1 MSVASS
7 NQNLRDVDERVIRA
21 VDKLSRQDRLTV
33 ADVAATAGVDLSV
46 ANDELVSLA
55 NLTGAAID
63 VTDTGSL
70 AYRFPR
76 DVRGELRRSSLRASI
91 RMTWERAFPT
101 IFTAVRIGFG
111 ALLIISIVVTFVAI
125 AALSSASRS
134 DDDRRGSRPSS
145 SFMPV
150 RLFAPDIFDIMFY
163 TRQRRYYS
171 RNIEPSSRNDMSFLE
186 AVYSFVF
193 GDGDPNEGL
202 EDSRWRRVAAVIR
215 ANRGAVTA
223 EQLAPF
229 LDTEVTQTSSS
240 PTAVVDESFVLPAL
254 QRFQGHP
261 EVTNNGDII
270 YVFPS
275 FSTTG
280 SRMPNIEFA
289 GRGSAALDGTG
300 GPSLVEKELTL
311 TRAPPGQRAMVVAL
325 GLVNVLGVLT
335 LGAKLAT
342 VTPLTADAAA
352 LVGLIRS
359 IYPALAAYAASF
371 IFIPLARFFRQRKV
385 NSEIKRRNKARATAS
400 VLASRPDATLRA
412 KMAAAE
418 AYAQSMTVVKSSDVI
433 YSSDKDVLDQK
444 AVQENFIDDFD
455 RRLNS

>member
-1 MSVASS
+1 MVFES
-7 NQNLRDVDERVIRA
+7 QNTRDVDDRVLRA
-21 VDKLSRQDRLTV
+21 VTSLSRQDRLTV
-33 ADVAATAGVDLSV
+33 SDVAAAAGLDLSL

-63 VTDTGSL
+63 VTDAGAI

-76 DVRGELRRSSLRASI
+76 DVRAALRAASLRASI
-91 RMTWERAFPT
+91 RMTWDRAFPT
-101 IFTAVRIGFG
+101 IFTAVRLGFG
-111 ALLIISIVVTFVAI
+111 ALLILSIVVTFVAI

-134 DDDRRGSRPSS
+134 DDDRRSSRS

-150 RLFAPDIFDIMFY
+150 RLFAPDIFDVMFY
-163 TRQRRYYS
+163 TRQRRYYA
-171 RNIEPSSRNDMSFLE
+171 RTQGPADENEMSFLE
-186 AVYSFVF
+186 AVYSLVF
-193 GDGDPNEGL
+193 GDGDPNQGL
-202 EDSRWRRVAAVIR
+202 EDRRWRRVAAVIR

-229 LDTEVTQTSSS
+229 LELENNPTSSS
-240 PTAVVDESFVLPAL
+240 STAVVDESFVLPAL

-261 EVTNNGDII
+261 EVTDAGDII

-280 SRMPNIEFA
+280 SKMPNVEFA
-289 GRGSAALDGTG
+289 GRGSAAGDGLG
-300 GPSLVEKELTL
+300 GPSLVEKELTMS
-311 TRAPPGQRAMVVAL
+311 RAPIGQRTMVIAL
-325 GLVNVLGVLT
+325 GVVNVLGVLT
-335 LGAKLAT
+335 LGAKLAA

-352 LVGLIRS
+352 LVNLIRS
-359 IYPALAAYAASF
+359 IYPALATYAASF
-371 IFIPLARFFRQRKV
+371 VFIPLARFFRQRKV
-385 NSEIKRRNKARATAS
+385 NSEIRKRNRARAAAS

-418 AYAQSMTVVKSSDVI
+418 AYAQKGNVVKTSDVV
-433 YSSDKDVLDQK
+433 YSSDMDVLDQR
-444 AVQENFIDDFD
+444 AAQENVIDDFD

>member
-1 MSVASS
+1 MTIASS
-7 NQNLRDVDERVIRA
+7 QNLRDVDERIIRA
-21 VDKLSRQDRLTV
+21 VDKLRRQDRLTV
-33 ADVAATAGVDLSV
+33 SDVAAAAGVDLSV

-63 VTDTGSL
+63 VTDAGSL
-70 AYRFPR
+70 AYRFPS
-76 DVRGELRRSSLRASI
+76 DVRGVLRRSSLRASI
-91 RMTWERAFPT
+91 RMTWDRAFPT
-101 IFTAVRIGFG
+101 IFTAVRISFG
-111 ALLIISIVVTFVAI
+111 ALLILSIVVTFVAI

-134 DDDRRGSRPSS
+134 DDDRRDSRSS
-145 SFMPV
+145 SFMPA
-150 RLFAPDIFDIMFY
+150 RLFAPDIFDVMFY
-163 TRQRRYYS
+163 SRQRRYYAS
-171 RNIEPSSRNDMSFLE
+171 ARKGKASSDDDMSFLE

-202 EDSRWRRVAAVIR
+202 EDRRWRRVAAVIR
-215 ANRGAVTA
+215 TNRGALTA

-229 LDTEVTQTSSS
+229 LDTGDTPTSSS

-261 EVTNNGDII
+261 EVTEAGDII

-280 SRMPNIEFA
+280 SRMPNVEFA
-289 GRGSAALDGTG
+289 GRGSAVLDGIG
-300 GPSLVEKELTL
+300 GPVLVENELTL
-311 TRAPPGQRAMVVAL
+311 TRAAFGQRAMVVAL
-325 GLVNVLGVLT
+325 GLVNVIGVLT
-335 LGAKLAT
+335 LGAKIAT

-359 IYPALAAYAASF
+359 VYPALATYAASF
-371 IFIPLARFFRQRKV
+371 VFIPLARYFRQRKV
-385 NSEIKRRNKARATAS
+385 NDEIKRRNRARAAAS
-400 VLASRPDATLRA
+400 VVASRPDAALRA
-412 KMAAAE
+412 KLAAAE

-433 YSSDKDVLDQK
+433 YSSDKDTLDQE